1 MKQQEYWDDMA
12 KHGSEAAVIDPGD
25 TAGHKNEYI
34 KNLRD
39 NAILSALEQP
49 QSAKILDFGCGSGNL
64 SQLLSKNGYDVFG
77 VDISKK
83 LLEYAK
89 QKQRDHK
96 WEVIH
101 YDGKKL
107 PFDDESIDAIVTY
120 GVLIY
125 LKDDNDF
132 LETLKELHR
141 VLKPGGQ
148 FIPVEQATKS
158 TTISPD
164 KSKKQRPISDFIDQ
178 FEKAGFSI
186 KSHRIIRRGHFLPLY
201 AIRYG
206 LLPKSSY
213 KFLSKIESTI
223 GSILRTPIMDYADV
237 EFRLIK
243 K

>member
-39 NAILSALEQP
+39 DSILSALEQP

-64 SQLLSKNGYDVFG
+64 SELLSKNGYDAFG

-107 PFDDESIDAIVTY
+107 PFDDASMDAIVTY

-125 LKDDNDF
+125 LKEDNDF
-132 LETLKELHR
+132 LEMLKELHR

-148 FIPVEQATKS
+148 FIPVEQATQR
-158 TTISPD
+158 TIISPD
-164 KSKKQRPISDFIDQ
+164 NSKKQRPISDFIDQ
-178 FEKAGFSI
+178 FKQAGFSVQ
-186 KSHRIIRRGHFLPLY
+186 SHRIIRRGHFLPLY

-206 LLPKSSY
+206 LLPRSSY
-213 KFLSKIESTI
+213 RFFSKLESII
-223 GSILRTPIMDYADV
+223 GAIIKKPIMDYADV